1 MTWRDHA
8 RPIIARVLRETYGR
22 DEKHIHA
29 ALLAAYPFGER
40 KYHPYKI
47 WLSEIRRQ
55 RHPEQKK
62 PPRFVK
68 AGTAAAIEAD
78 PRQGRLL

>member
-1 MTWRDHA
+1 
-8 RPIIARVLRETYGR
+8 V
-22 DEKHIHA
+22 IHA

-55 RHPEQKK
+55 RHPEHKRHHQRATQPE
-62 PPRFVK
+62 PP
-68 AGTAAAIEAD
+68 D

>member
-1 MTWRDHA
+1 MTNRETQIREILA
-8 RPIIARVLRETYGR
+8 RFSFARVRR
-22 DEKHIHA
+22 AI
-29 ALLAAYPFGER
+29 GER